1 MNKKAIVAITLIS
14 LINQLSAKGN
24 KIVDCRLIS
33 PSTTECKPY
42 STKFIITKKIVKYDS
57 NVKLII
63 SKTPPT
69 PTSKDIKI
77 KVVSVEDMIEK
88 YVKVYDTIRFSTHYT
103 PEELKIIARIHQR
116 EDRAKSFPEYRVKR
130 GDTLFMIAKR
140 YKLSTEKILEWNDIE
155 NISKLKLN
163 QKIIIPI
170 KKNRFSKLTEYYKA
184 KLLRIKKRKELRAK
198 KRRELEKKRKL
209 ALTKRIEIEKKL
221 KEKRKREAKLYPSK
235 KKRLHLSKGKK
246 LRVLATAYTS
256 HRKQTDRTPFLAA
269 WNNRLRPGSK
279 SIAVSRDLIKKYGI
293 RNRQRVKI
301 SGLSGYYIVK
311 DKMNRR
317 FRKRIDIY
325 MGLNRRKALR
335 WGRRR
340 VTIYW

>member
-1 MNKKAIVAITLIS
+1 MNKKVSITIIS
-14 LINQLSAKGN
+14 LTLINQLSAKSN

-42 STKFIITKKIVKYDS
+42 STKFILTKDKIAPKEEI
-57 NVKLII
+57 N
-63 SKTPPT
+63 
-69 PTSKDIKI
+69 I
-77 KVVSVEDMIEK
+77 KVISVDDMVEK
-88 YVKVYDTIRFSTHYT
+88 YVKIYDPIRNSTHYT
-103 PEELKIIARIHQR
+103 VEELKIIARIHQR
-116 EDRAKSFPEYRVKR
+116 EDRAKNFPRYRVKK
-130 GDTLFMIAKR
+130 GDNLFVIAKR
-140 YKLSTEKILEWNDIE
+140 YKIDTEKILEWNEIE

-163 QKIIIPI
+163 QEIIIPLEQ
-170 KKNRFSKLTEYYKA
+170 NRFSKLTKAHKA
-184 KLLRIKKRKELRAK
+184 KILRIKKRKELRAK

-209 ALTKRIEIEKKL
+209 ALKKRLEREKKL

>member
-1 MNKKAIVAITLIS
+1 
-14 LINQLSAKGN
+14 
-24 KIVDCRLIS
+24 
-33 PSTTECKPY
+33 
-42 STKFIITKKIVKYDS
+42 
-57 NVKLII
+57 
-63 SKTPPT
+63 
-69 PTSKDIKI
+69 
-77 KVVSVEDMIEK
+77 VSVEDMIEK
-88 YVKVYDTIRFSTHYT
+88 YVKVYDSIRFSTHYT
-103 PEELKIIARIHQR
+103 QEELKSIARIHQR
-116 EDRAKSFPEYRVKR
+116 EDRAKSFPKYRVKR

-155 NISKLKLN
+155 NISRLKLN

-170 KKNRFSKLTEYYKA
+170 KQNRFSKLTEDYKA

-209 ALTKRIEIEKKL
+209 ALKKRLEIEKKL
-221 KEKRKREAKLYPSK
+221 REKKKREAKLYPSK
-235 KKRLHLSKGKK
+235 KKRLHLSKGRK

-269 WNNRLRPGSK
+269 WNNRLRPGTK

-293 RNRQRVKI
+293 GNKKRVKI
-301 SGLSGYYIVK
+301 SGLPGYYIVK
-311 DKMNRR
+311 DKMNKR